1 MSYIYKRMGCSGSNL
16 QESKQANLNPN
27 LKKLNSSKSST
38 SNTGNIQNIKLKNI
52 YNNDRY
58 DKHYRTIEK
67 IGTGTFG
74 KVYKVLHI
82 NSGQER
88 ALKIVS
94 KCTIKY
100 QDDEKEFLKEI
111 ELLSKLDHP
120 SIIKVFEY
128 FYTNENYY
136 VIQEY
141 CKGGELYEQIYR
153 IESFT
158 ERIAAE
164 IIFQLLSA
172 VCYLHSN
179 NIVHRDL
186 KPENIMLE
194 SKRVGD
200 YSIKL
205 IDFGTANYC
214 YPNTELYQKVGT
226 SYYIAP
232 EVVNKRYNNKCDI
245 WSCGVILFILLC
257 GYPPFDGESD
267 EEIMKS
273 VVKDDII
280 YEESEWKNISKG
292 AKEFIKRLL
301 TKDHTSR
308 ISAEECLKEEWL
320 LKYTQHSGQAT
331 NPVNISSQMQN
342 FQKFDSK
349 LKLKNAILAFMV
361 HHLATEEMTKELKLM
376 FKKMDKSGDGR
387 LSLEELK
394 EGFREIQKHHPSK
407 GNYMT
412 DIEIDKR
419 FNDIDSDKSGYIEVE
434 EFITVTINEE
444 LLINE
449 KNLRLTFD
457 YFDKDRSGQ
466 LDSSEIEELL
476 HLRSRD
482 DSNKA
487 IVKELITKYDTNNDG
502 VLSFGEF
509 KELIKNFNNSAV
521 KGN

>member
-1 MSYIYKRMGCSGSNL
+1 MGCSGSTL
-16 QESKQANLNPN
+16 KESSQSNLNHN
-27 LKKLNSSKSST
+27 LVKQNSSKSSN
-38 SNTGNIQNIKLKNI
+38 SNTESIQNIKLKNI
-52 YNNDRY
+52 YNSDRY
-58 DKHYRTIEK
+58 EKHYQTLEK

-94 KCTIKY
+94 KGTIKY

-158 ERIAAE
+158 EKIAAE
-164 IIFQLLSA
+164 ILFQLLSA

-194 SKRVGD
+194 SKKVGD

-214 YPNTELYQKVGT
+214 YPNKELSQKVGT

-257 GYPPFDGESD
+257 GYPPFDGETD
-267 EEIMKS
+267 EEIMNS
-273 VVKDDII
+273 VVKDEIV
-280 YEESEWKNISKG
+280 YEDTEWKNISKG
-292 AKEFIKRLL
+292 AKEFIKKLL
-301 TKDHTSR
+301 IKDYRKR
-308 ISAEECLKEEWL
+308 ISAEDCLKEEWL
-320 LKYTQHSGQAT
+320 LKYTKHSSSI
-331 NPVNISSQMQN
+331 VKSINISSQMQN

-394 EGFREIQKHHPSK
+394 EGFREIQKQNPNK
-407 GNYMT
+407 ENFMT

-419 FNDIDSDKSGYIEVE
+419 FNAIDSDKSGFIEVE

-444 LLINE
+444 LLLNE

-482 DSNKA
+482 ESNKA
-487 IVKELITKYDTNNDG
+487 IVKELIAKFDTNNDG
-502 VLSFGEF
+502 VLCFEEF
-509 KELIKNFNNSAV
+509 KELIKNFNNPAI
-521 KGN
+521 KGK